1 MLIGG
6 RDTIGNARIKNFAVS
21 LFFPAA
27 SLFPLF
33 DPRGKSI
40 NGQRNVSSPI
50 SIETKDIYEHVSR
63 MRKDR
68 CVKPSRPRSR
78 FLIWRASTGSWGRP
92 ANNRIINRNISQPR
106 DHLPRLGILFESSE
120 TFQVKSVKEVITRGM
135 RQFQHTFHPPKVFL
149 SFPQI
154 REKFFSFSIFRRYFC
169 RFPTFLFPFYKFV
182 ESLTN
187 RFQSILIITCIG

>member
-78 FLIWRASTGSWGRP
+78 FLIWRASTESWGRP

-154 REKFFSFSIFRRYFC
+154 RREIFLVFDISKIFLSLPNFSFS
-169 RFPTFLFPFYKFV
+169 FL
-182 ESLTN
+182 
-187 RFQSILIITCIG
+187 

>member
-1 MLIGG
+1 MEGEIRSETRELKISPFHFSFLLPPSFHCS
-6 RDTIGNARIKNFAVS
+6 IPVGNQSMDRETCQARYRSK
-21 LFFPAA
+21 L
-27 SLFPLF
+27 
-33 DPRGKSI
+33 
-40 NGQRNVSSPI
+40 
-50 SIETKDIYEHVSR
+50 KDIYEHVSR

-154 REKFFSFSIFRRYFC
+154 RREIFLVFDISKIFFSLPNFSFS
-169 RFPTFLFPFYKFV
+169 FL
-182 ESLTN
+182 
-187 RFQSILIITCIG
+187 

>member
-78 FLIWRASTGSWGRP
+78 FLIWRASTESWGRP

-120 TFQVKSVKEVITRGM
+120 IVPSEIRKRSHNSWNAPIPAYISSAQSFSLLPSNSKRNFSRFRYFEDIFFASQL
-135 RQFQHTFHPPKVFL
+135 FFFL
-149 SFPQI
+149 SI
-154 REKFFSFSIFRRYFC
+154 N
-169 RFPTFLFPFYKFV
+169 LWN
-182 ESLTN
+182 L
-187 RFQSILIITCIG
+187 